1 MPPVTA
7 RRPAPATAEARMGLK
22 LTFRY
27 FEKQHLRPFM
37 RKLQGL
43 VPSVGAGA
51 KVPAHLQTRIESLEA
66 RVAEL
71 EQLIQEDLGLR
82 LAQPDQTRESDE
94 RA

>member
-1 MPPVTA
+1 
-7 RRPAPATAEARMGLK
+7 MGLK

-37 RKLQGL
+37 RRLQGL
-43 VPSVGAGA
+43 VPSGGAGS
-51 KVPAHLQTRIESLEA
+51 KVPAHLQTRLEALEA

-82 LAQPDQTRESDE
+82 LSNADQTGDTDGRP
-94 RA
+94 

>member
-1 MPPVTA
+1 
-7 RRPAPATAEARMGLK
+7 MGLK

-43 VPSVGAGA
+43 VPSVGTGS
-51 KVPAHLQTRIESLEA
+51 KVPAHLQARLESLEA

-82 LAQPDQTRESDE
+82 LSQADQNHEPDGRP
-94 RA
+94 